1 MHTHTWFRRESVTYA
16 EEGHKEVTAER
27 DRAKETEQKEQRVQ
41 NVPHNTSTSCNNS
54 PSKSRAAS
62 KAIESDDLKSA
73 ALALNT
79 LYANGDGGEI
89 HRPAKRLKKQIEDGG
104 AKKPS
109 QDAGARKEEASG
121 RSQGEA
127 AGSRQIQPS
136 GEIRQKE
143 RVREIANEG
152 GVGVQAK
159 SNKKF
164 EKEGKERRLNE
175 DLLLKEQLLK
185 AQLLSSQAKTL
196 ATKPTPKQ
204 TATHTDN
211 ISRKQPGKIDTG
223 KHATKHGMRDKERD
237 KDRQMSMCDTKG
249 GRSEGGGALEKD
261 AEMSR

>member
-1 MHTHTWFRRESVTYA
+1 M
-16 EEGHKEVTAER
+16 TAER
-27 DRAKETEQKEQRVQ
+27 DRAKETEQREQRVQ
-41 NVPHNTSTSCNNS
+41 NVPHNTSTSCSNS
-54 PSKSRAAS
+54 PSTSKAAS
-62 KAIESDDLKSA
+62 KAPESVVLPSA
-73 ALALNT
+73 TLALNS
-79 LYANGDGGEI
+79 LYADGDGGEI

-104 AKKPS
+104 AKPS

-152 GVGVQAK
+152 GVGVHAK
-159 SNKKF
+159 SGRKF

-175 DLLLKEQLLK
+175 NLLLNDQLLK
-185 AQLLSSQAKTL
+185 AQLLSCEAKTL
-196 ATKPTPKQ
+196 ATKPTPTQ

-211 ISRKQPGKIDTG
+211 VSRKQAGKVDTG
-223 KHATKHGMRDKERD
+223 KHATKHGMRDKKRN
-237 KDRQMSMCDTKG
+237 KDRQMSMGDTKG
-249 GRSEGGGALEKD
+249 GRSEGGGALKKD